1 MIGES
6 ADVPRRR
13 RTARTKIVKKTEPD
27 TTTMLT
33 PSEESERAR
42 AALIERRSKPNSI
55 ADRISGDPFHYR
67 NYYYSGGAQAFP
79 NQPRLQYVERMYPF
93 ASGSPLL
100 VDEPQLEHEVQEC
113 EAKRPVMRAMG
124 HRYLLIKPG
133 MTFEDALEELGL

>member
-6 ADVPRRR
+6 AEVPRRR
-13 RTARTKIVKKTEPD
+13 RTAKTKTVSKAKPD

-55 ADRISGDPFHYR
+55 ADRISGNPFHYR
-67 NYYYSGGAQAFP
+67 NYYYSGGKQAFP
-79 NQPRLQYVERMYPF
+79 DRPRLQYVERMYPF
-93 ASGSPLL
+93 AYGSPLL
-100 VDEPQLEHEVQEC
+100 VDEPQLAHEIEEC

-133 MTFEDALEELGL
+133 MTFEDALQELGL